1 MLVFRKNLRTY
12 LRNDPL
18 AEGSS
23 TKDEQIQLADTEE
36 TDDQYQMKVVTK
48 RDNEERYNID
58 GSQKQKHTRKREFEG
73 RKHYNLRSRN
83 CDNNKSVKDVDFKVE
98 SQVIKD
104 QIFIIMATA
113 FQMIECRLLTR
124 KIWTVS
130 YFSYSYSVV
139 GAPDQEGPNGYL
151 AGASICLSNPVI
163 SADALSLLLTGVSC
177 LHTPMEIFLS
187 WREIMVFK
195 SIVLMYMLILLFHL
209 IYSNEHGGD

>member
-1 MLVFRKNLRTY
+1 
-12 LRNDPL
+12 
-18 AEGSS
+18 
-23 TKDEQIQLADTEE
+23 
-36 TDDQYQMKVVTK
+36 MKVVTK
-48 RDNEERYNID
+48 RDNEEGYNNID
-58 GSQKQKHTRKREFEG
+58 GSQKQKHKRKREFEG

-98 SQVIKD
+98 SD
-104 QIFIIMATA
+104 QRSNIHHYGNSLSNDRMQATNR
-113 FQMIECRLLTR
+113 ENLDC
-124 KIWTVS
+124 VS
-130 YFSYSYSVV
+130 YSSNSYSVV

-163 SADALSLLLTGVSC
+163 SADDSSLLLTGVSC

-209 IYSNEHGGD
+209 IYSNEHRRRLIYIALIIRDKFILLLPCTICVFGAIHKCPS

>member
-1 MLVFRKNLRTY
+1 MWVFRNNLRTY

-113 FQMIECRLLTR
+113 FQMIECRLLTG

-130 YFSYSYSVV
+130 R
-139 GAPDQEGPNGYL
+139 
-151 AGASICLSNPVI
+151 I
-163 SADALSLLLTGVSC
+163 SQ
-177 LHTPMEIFLS
+177 I
-187 WREIMVFK
+187 
-195 SIVLMYMLILLFHL
+195 LIL
-209 IYSNEHGGD
+209 S

>member
-23 TKDEQIQLADTEE
+23 TKDEQIQVADTEE

-48 RDNEERYNID
+48 RDNKKRYNNID
-58 GSQKQKHTRKREFEG
+58 GSQKQKHKRKREFDG

-113 FQMIECRLLTR
+113 FQMIECRLLIR

-130 YFSYSYSVV
+130 R
-139 GAPDQEGPNGYL
+139 
-151 AGASICLSNPVI
+151 I
-163 SADALSLLLTGVSC
+163 SQ
-177 LHTPMEIFLS
+177 I
-187 WREIMVFK
+187 
-195 SIVLMYMLILLFHL
+195 LIL
-209 IYSNEHGGD
+209 S